1 MGFFS
6 RISDIFSAN
15 VNDLLDKAEDPEKM
29 IKLMVLEM
37 QEAVTKSTSAL
48 AQAMGNEKRL
58 EMQFNKLTASS
69 GDMQSKAVIALK
81 AGNED
86 LAKQALTK
94 KATIDTQL
102 AQYKTMYEQAS
113 SVTTTMKSQVDKL
126 KMKLDEAR
134 MKEQT
139 LIARHKSAKA
149 QTEFSK
155 QIGGFDDNS
164 FAKFDKFEE
173 KVIKQEA
180 EAQAFNQLADGQTNL
195 DDQFAQ
201 LEQKSQVDDELA
213 KLKASLNQG

>member
-6 RISDIFSAN
+6 RIADIVSAN

-37 QEAVTKSTSAL
+37 NEAVTKSTSAL

-58 EMQFNKLTASS
+58 EMQYNKLKVSS
-69 GDMQSKAVIALK
+69 DDMQSKAVTALK

-86 LAKQALTK
+86 LAKQVLVK
-94 KATIDTQL
+94 KATIDSQL
-102 AQYKTMYEQAS
+102 AQYKEMYDQAAS
-113 SVTTTMKSQVDKL
+113 TTATMKAQVDKL

-139 LIARHKSAKA
+139 LIARSKNAKA

-155 QIGGFDDNS
+155 QLGGFDENS
-164 FAKFDKFEE
+164 FAKFDKMEE
-173 KVIKQEA
+173 KVLKQEA
-180 EAQAFNQLADGQTNL
+180 EAQAFNQLAEGETSL
-195 DDQFAQ
+195 DDQLAK
-201 LEQKSQVDDELA
+201 LEQDNQVNDELA
-213 KLKASLNQG
+213 KLKAMLNQ

>member
-1 MGFFS
+1 MGLFG
-6 RISDIFSAN
+6 RIADIFKAN

-37 QEAVTKSTSAL
+37 QEAVTQSTSAL

-58 EMQFNKLTASS
+58 EMQYAKLTTSS
-69 GDMQSKAVIALK
+69 EDLQQKAMTALK

-86 LAKQALTK
+86 LAKQILGK
-94 KATIDTQL
+94 KATVDQ
-102 AQYKTMYEQAS
+102 QVVSYKQMYEQAS
-113 SVTTTMKSQVDKL
+113 GSTAQMKEQVDKL

-134 MKEQT
+134 AKEQT
-139 LIARHKSAKA
+139 LIARHKNAKA
-149 QTEFSK
+149 QSEFAK

-173 KVIKQEA
+173 KVLKVEA

-195 DDQFAQ
+195 DDQIKQ
-201 LEQKSQVDDELA
+201 LEKNSAVDDELA
-213 KLKASLNQG
+213 KMKALLNQ